1 MWTGTVWMKCIF
13 TVMQQHLKLQELLH
27 KSWGF
32 PKVIFLRVC
41 KDFFKYWYFKI
52 VTLRLEGE
60 DFKFEVTICD
70 WPIFAVGV
78 LQKGV
83 IGVLGCCA

>member
-41 KDFFKYWYFKI
+41 KDFFLDTSI
-52 VTLRLEGE
+52 LRL
-60 DFKFEVTICD
+60 
-70 WPIFAVGV
+70 
-78 LQKGV
+78 L
-83 IGVLGCCA
+83 L

>member
-13 TVMQQHLKLQELLH
+13 TVMQQHLKLQELLL

-41 KDFFKYWYFKI
+41 KDFIFLNMGI
-52 VTLRLEGE
+52 LRL
-60 DFKFEVTICD
+60 
-70 WPIFAVGV
+70 
-78 LQKGV
+78 L
-83 IGVLGCCA
+83 L